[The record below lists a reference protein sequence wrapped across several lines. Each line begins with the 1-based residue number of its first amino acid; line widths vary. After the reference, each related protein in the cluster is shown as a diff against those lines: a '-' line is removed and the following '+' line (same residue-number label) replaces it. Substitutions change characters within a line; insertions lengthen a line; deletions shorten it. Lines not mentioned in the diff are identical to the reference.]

1 MATQDRFWHSDQAT
15 AGWYRFR
22 LGSFELTTIS
32 DGPLP
37 IYPAS
42 RGFLGPAE
50 DEIRSLLQANFL
62 PTDHLALDQNALV
75 INTGKH
81 IVLIDTGVGT
91 SSDLE
96 SRKYGPSAG
105 RLLVNMRAA
114 GIDPHSIDIVALT
127 HPHHDH
133 CWGLVDDAGAL
144 NFPNAH
150 LALSE
155 IDFQYWTDERKLSG
169 TSPNPAWVRG
179 ARRNLLPYR
188 DRLLFVQ
195 DGMEV
200 VPGITAIKCPGH
212 TLGHLTYLI
221 SSGAHSALHMGDAI
235 HHAVLLMKHPE
246 WRVAWDTDPDLGA
259 RSRLRMLDML
269 TAERCI
275 SFGYH
280 CAWPGLGHV
289 VKSGNAYAWIA
300 APIST
305 VLNQRED

>member
-1 MATQDRFWHSDQAT
+1 LATQDRFWHSEQAT

-42 RGFLGPAE
+42 RGFIEPAE
-50 DEIRSLLQANFL
+50 DEIQRILHDNFL
-62 PTDHLALDQNALV
+62 PADHLALDQNALV

-81 IVLIDTGVGT
+81 NILIDTGVGT
-91 SSDLE
+91 SSELQ

-105 RLLVNMRAA
+105 QLLVNMRAA

-133 CWGLVDDAGAL
+133 CWGLVDDKGAL
-144 NFPNAH
+144 NFPNAQ
-150 LALSE
+150 LAMSE
-155 IDFQYWTDERKLSG
+155 MDFHYWTDEAKMSG

-179 ARRNLLPYR
+179 ARRNLLPYQ
-188 DRLLFVQ
+188 DRLIFVS

-200 VPGITAIKCPGH
+200 ALGITAIKCPGH
-212 TLGHLTYLI
+212 TLGHLNYLI
-221 SSGAHSALHMGDAI
+221 SSGAHSLLHMGDAI
-235 HHAVLLMKHPE
+235 HHELLLLKHPE
-246 WRVAWDTDPDLGA
+246 WRVVWDTDPDIGV
-259 RSRLRMLDML
+259 RSRVRMLDML
-269 TAERCI
+269 AADRCI
-275 SFGYH
+275 AFGYH

-289 VKSGNAYAWIA
+289 VKYANEYTWIGT
-300 APIST
+300 PMRTI
-305 VLNQRED
+305 LDKREA